1 MKVCRHLFLHVP
13 HVDAPTG
20 DSMNMKYDPKTIF
33 NRAISLCDR
42 LANEVDRIRASY
54 WQYRARQLT
63 CFAKKFNLP
72 CDIITS

>member
-1 MKVCRHLFLHVP
+1 
-13 HVDAPTG
+13 
-20 DSMNMKYDPKTIF
+20 MNMKYDPKTIF